1 MYAGQKMVDDLG
13 VEVLLFPMDCM
24 YITQGEHGSISHV
37 LAMDFVG
44 WSPQTGQIKDYPY
57 YAPCSCTC
65 IAKNYSNGQAYV
77 IWQSTGLVHM
87 ANNQIN
93 SVCWVVMH
101 DDNPPYNVGDTI
113 SQGDLMGHT
122 GESGFVTGDHMHLN
136 VANGTYQ
143 GWQNVGGSF
152 YELINSMSIYDAM
165 WVNDTT
171 LYNDYGYDWKV
182 FEGGI
187 TPVPPTPEAKKK
199 KRFPWV
205 LYANKLRNQRKI

>member
-1 MYAGQKMVDDLG
+1 
-13 VEVLLFPMDCM
+13 
-24 YITQGEHGSISHV
+24 
-37 LAMDFVG
+37 
-44 WSPQTGQIKDYPY
+44 
-57 YAPCSCTC
+57 
-65 IAKNYSNGQAYV
+65 
-77 IWQSTGLVHM
+77 M

-205 LYANKLRNQRKI
+205 LYANKLRNQRKN